1 MNTKP
6 LYPLTDEGISLAGD
20 YIISRI
26 EIKKN
31 KYIYEEKNQNTT
43 AVFLAGAPGSG
54 KTEFIQSALSYM
66 NDFFFIDIDS
76 YRELF
81 EWYCGSNA
89 WKYQEAMSRVVDKVL
104 KYCLQNNIR
113 FILDGTFKSKKHS
126 LRNIET
132 CNAHGRMV
140 DIYFLF
146 QPPLISYYY
155 TYLREIQ
162 QTRNIPVDGF
172 VECFYN
178 SIRNIFLAKNGHS
191 NVNLYICEK
200 TIGNGVLGN
209 KKYTIYDTKQIK
221 DIQTFCKK
229 FNVAYTLDSD
239 TFHNQDNIR
248 KSIEDF
254 RFLLNTIRPFL
265 RLYYLIINKL
275 LWLKKN

>member
-1 MNTKP
+1 MTTKP
-6 LYPLTDEGISLAGD
+6 IFPLTDEGISLAGD
-20 YIISRI
+20 FVISQI
-26 EIKKN
+26 ETKKN
-31 KYIYEEKNQNTT
+31 KYIYEEKDKNNTT
-43 AVFLAGAPGSG
+43 AVFLAWAPGSG
-54 KTEFIQSALSYM
+54 KTEFIQSTLSFM
-66 NDFFFIDIDS
+66 DDFFFIDIDS

-81 EWYCGSNA
+81 EWYSGSNA
-89 WKYQEAMSRVVDKVL
+89 RKYQESMSRVVDLVL

-126 LRNIET
+126 LKNIEA
-132 CNAHGRMV
+132 CKVHGREV

-200 TIGNGVLGN
+200 TIGNWVLIN
-209 KKYTIYDTKQIK
+209 KKYMIYDTKQIK

-229 FNVAYTLDSD
+229 FNISYTLESD
-239 TFHNQDNIR
+239 TFENENNIR
-248 KSIEDF
+248 ETIEGF
-254 RFLLNTIRPFL
+254 RSWLNILRPAL
-265 RLYYLIINKL
+265 RLYYF
-275 LWLKKN
+275 LKQKPYDKK

>member
-1 MNTKP
+1 
-6 LYPLTDEGISLAGD
+6 
-20 YIISRI
+20 
-26 EIKKN
+26 
-31 KYIYEEKNQNTT
+31 
-43 AVFLAGAPGSG
+43 
-54 KTEFIQSALSYM
+54 
-66 NDFFFIDIDS
+66 
-76 YRELF
+76 
-81 EWYCGSNA
+81 
-89 WKYQEAMSRVVDKVL
+89 MSRVVDKVL

-126 LRNIET
+126 LKNIET
-132 CNAHGRMV
+132 CNAHGRTV

-178 SIRNIFLAKNGHS
+178 SIRNIFLAKNGHD

-209 KKYTIYDTKQIK
+209 KKYMIYDTKQIK

-229 FNVAYTLDSD
+229 FNVAYTLESD
-239 TFHNQDNIR
+239 TFENEDNIR
-248 KSIEDF
+248 ETIEGF
-254 RFLLNTIRPFL
+254 RFWLSTLRPVL
-265 RLYYLIINKL
+265 RLYYF
-275 LWLKKN
+275 LKKKFL